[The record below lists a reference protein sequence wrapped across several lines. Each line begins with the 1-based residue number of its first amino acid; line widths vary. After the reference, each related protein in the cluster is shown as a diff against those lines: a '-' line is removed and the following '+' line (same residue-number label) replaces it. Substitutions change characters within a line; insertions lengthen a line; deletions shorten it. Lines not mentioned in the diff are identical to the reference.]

1 MTLLSDYDSKRG
13 SWEYFLLRAAREISL
28 SERQYDKIN
37 ARYEVL
43 EGILNAATSPLL
55 HSAHI
60 FVQGS
65 IGLRTTIKPVN
76 GAPAD
81 LGTVDA
87 DAIVWLPNAGG
98 ASAQSVLDEIQKR
111 IEDGTRVDAKVE
123 KLRRGVRIIYADE
136 TPGFHIDIT
145 PARAIHGNQET
156 HGKGKLEVPDREL
169 QAWKASSP
177 IPYLGWLEQASEKQI
192 SLESTQ
198 VLATRAIAMDEAT
211 QAPLPDYEKYID
223 NDPLR
228 ATIKLLK
235 RHRDEWAIRNN
246 DPSHRPISAVI
257 TTLATRAYEEVAA
270 ESSRHP
276 RRPLDAI
283 VEIVTKMSSYVQH
296 VGGKYLVCNPKDD
309 AENFAEKWNRP
320 SEGSLYVNAFRKWHE
335 DAKNSITLGLQEFP
349 SLESFNEA
357 VKERFA
363 LGSTFVASVNN
374 EIPANWTLPGRK
386 LGHTRNVSMI
396 GSVFGSGVAGNQAQ
410 DGAGSPERL
419 G

>member
-1 MTLLSDYDSKRG
+1 MNLLSDYDSKRG

-28 SERQYDKIN
+28 SEPQYDKIN
-37 ARYEVL
+37 ARYQVL
-43 EGILNAATSPLL
+43 EGILNAATNPLL
-55 HSAHI
+55 QNAHI

-111 IEDGTRVDAKVE
+111 IEEGTRVEAKVE
-123 KLRRGVRIIYADE
+123 TLRRGVRIVYADE
-136 TPGFHIDIT
+136 SPGFHIDIT
-145 PARAIHGNQET
+145 PARAILGNPET
-156 HGKGKLEVPDREL
+156 HGEGKLEVPDRDL

-177 IPYLGWLEQASEKQI
+177 IPYLSWLEQASEKQI
-192 SLESTQ
+192 SLESIE
-198 VLATRAIAMDEAT
+198 VLATRALAMDEAT

-235 RHRDEWAIRNN
+235 RHRDEWAIRNSN
-246 DPSHRPISAVI
+246 SPHRPISAVI

-270 ESSRHP
+270 DSSRRP

-283 VEIVTKMSSYVQH
+283 VEIVTNMRNHVQYVN
-296 VGGKYLVCNPKDD
+296 GKYFVCNPKDD

-320 SEGSLYVNAFRKWHE
+320 NEGSQYLNAFLQWHE
-335 DAKNSITLGLQEFP
+335 DAKNSISLGLQEFP
-349 SLESFNEA
+349 SLESFTEA

-374 EIPANWTLPGRK
+374 EIPAHWTLPGRK
-386 LGHTRNVSMI
+386 LGHTRNVSML
-396 GSVFGSGVAGNQAQ
+396 GSVFGAGVAGNQAQ

>member
-1 MTLLSDYDSKRG
+1 MTLLSDFESKRG

-28 SERQYDKIN
+28 SEPQYEKIN
-37 ARYEVL
+37 ARYKVL
-43 EGILNAATSPLL
+43 ERILNAADSPLL
-55 HSAHI
+55 QSAHI

-98 ASAQSVLDEIQKR
+98 ASAQSVLDEIHKR
-111 IEDGTRVDAKVE
+111 IEEGTRVEAKVE
-123 KLRRGVRIIYADE
+123 KLRRGVRIVYADE
-136 TPGFHIDIT
+136 SPGFHIDIT
-145 PARAIHGNQET
+145 PARAISGNEET
-156 HGKGKLEVPDREL
+156 HGEGKLEVPDREI

-177 IPYLGWLEQASEKQI
+177 IPYLGWLQQASEQQI
-192 SLESTQ
+192 SLESIE
-198 VLATRAIAMDEAT
+198 VLATKAIAMDEAT
-211 QAPLPDYEKYID
+211 LAPLPDYEKYID

-235 RHRDEWAIRNN
+235 RHRDEWAIR
-246 DPSHRPISAVI
+246 DGDASHRPISAVI

-270 ESSRHP
+270 DSSRRP

-283 VEIVTKMSSYVQH
+283 IEIVTNMSNHIQYAS
-296 VGGKYLVCNPKDD
+296 GKYLVCNPKDA

-320 SEGSLYVNAFRKWHE
+320 DEGIRYVNAFRKWHD
-335 DAKNSITLGLQEFP
+335 DAKHSISLGLQEFP
-349 SLESFNEA
+349 SVESFSEA

-363 LGSTFVASVNN
+363 LSSNFVVSVNN
-374 EIPANWTLPGRK
+374 DVPANWTLPGRK
-386 LGHTRNVSMI
+386 LGLTRNVSTM
-396 GSVFGSGVAGNQAQ
+396 GSVFGGGVAGHQAQ
-410 DGAGSPERL
+410 EGAGSPERL

>member
-320 SEGSLYVNAFRKWHE
+320 RACYEL
-335 DAKNSITLGLQEFP
+335 
-349 SLESFNEA
+349 
-357 VKERFA
+357 
-363 LGSTFVASVNN
+363 
-374 EIPANWTLPGRK
+374 
-386 LGHTRNVSMI
+386 
-396 GSVFGSGVAGNQAQ
+396 
-410 DGAGSPERL
+410 
-419 G
+419 

>member
-1 MTLLSDYDSKRG
+1 
-13 SWEYFLLRAAREISL
+13 
-28 SERQYDKIN
+28 
-37 ARYEVL
+37 
-43 EGILNAATSPLL
+43 
-55 HSAHI
+55 
-60 FVQGS
+60 
-65 IGLRTTIKPVN
+65 
-76 GAPAD
+76 
-81 LGTVDA
+81 
-87 DAIVWLPNAGG
+87 
-98 ASAQSVLDEIQKR
+98 
-111 IEDGTRVDAKVE
+111 
-123 KLRRGVRIIYADE
+123 
-136 TPGFHIDIT
+136 
-145 PARAIHGNQET
+145 IHGNQET

>member
-1 MTLLSDYDSKRG
+1 MNRMSDYDSKLG

-28 SERQYDKIN
+28 SEPQYEKIR

-55 HSAHI
+55 QGAHI

-65 IGLRTTIKPVN
+65 IGLRTTIKPVS

-81 LGTVDA
+81 LDTVDA

-98 ASAQSVLDEIQKR
+98 ATAQSVLDEMQRR
-111 IEDGTRVDAKVE
+111 IEEGTRVEAKVE
-123 KLRRGVRIIYADE
+123 KLRRGVRIVYADE
-136 TPGFHIDIT
+136 SPGFHIDIT
-145 PARAIHGNQET
+145 PARAIPGNKET
-156 HGKGKLEVPDREL
+156 RGEGKLEVPDREL

-192 SLESTQ
+192 SLETA
-198 VLATRAIAMDEAT
+198 VAANRAHAMDEAT
-211 QAPLPDYEKYID
+211 QTPMPDFEKYID

-235 RHRDEWAIRNN
+235 RHRDEWAIRNK

-270 ESSRHP
+270 DSVRRP
-276 RRPLDAI
+276 RRPLDTI
-283 VEIVTKMSSYVQH
+283 VEIVTNMRNHIQY
-296 VGGKYLVCNPKDD
+296 VGGKYLVCNPMDD
-309 AENFAEKWNRP
+309 EENFAEKWNRP
-320 SEGSLYVNAFRKWHE
+320 SEGSLYRNAFLQWHE
-335 DAKNSITLGLQEFP
+335 DAKNSFSLGLQEFP
-349 SLESFNEA
+349 SQESFNEA

-363 LGSTFVASVNN
+363 LGSAFVASVNN
-374 EIPANWTLPGRK
+374 DVPLNWTLPGRK
-386 LGHTRNVSMI
+386 LGHTRNVSTLS
-396 GSVFGSGVAGNQAQ
+396 SVFGAGVAGSQAQ
-410 DGAGSPERL
+410 DGVGSPERL